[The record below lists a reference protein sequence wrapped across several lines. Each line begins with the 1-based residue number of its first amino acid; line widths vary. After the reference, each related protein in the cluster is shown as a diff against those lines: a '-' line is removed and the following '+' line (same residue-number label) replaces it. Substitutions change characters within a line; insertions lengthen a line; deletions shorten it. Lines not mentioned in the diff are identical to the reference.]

1 MKLNNAF
8 IDATLDQTMTR
19 TGLLCFGPFNSRL
32 SRYLLKEKVHQMIA
46 DKKRLFQRSNK
57 EENASDE
64 FDFKAKRF
72 ADDDSS
78 ISSISSFG
86 QNQTQVYLDAQENM
100 KHQQSSALDN
110 LKLQSRVYRDE
121 IDSLKRQ
128 IDCLRREKI
137 QLESEPTNNFNRR
150 RSHYM

>member
-1 MKLNNAF
+1 
-8 IDATLDQTMTR
+8 
-19 TGLLCFGPFNSRL
+19 
-32 SRYLLKEKVHQMIA
+32 MIA

-72 ADDDSS
+72 SDDDSS

-100 KHQQSSALDN
+100 KHQQTSALDN